1 MEHYFRRK
9 SIGIAAIPLR
19 VTNDLLEEYKLL
31 IFSRIGV
38 STNEVD
44 IVACQRIDST
54 DRSIVK
60 LLNQKNAVKLA
71 DNKNKVKHA
80 GLYEKSS

>member
-54 DRSIVK
+54 DRTIVK

>member
-19 VTNDLLEEYKLL
+19 VTNDLLEEYKLF

-54 DRSIVK
+54 DRTIVK

-71 DNKNKVKHA
+71 DNKNKVKDA